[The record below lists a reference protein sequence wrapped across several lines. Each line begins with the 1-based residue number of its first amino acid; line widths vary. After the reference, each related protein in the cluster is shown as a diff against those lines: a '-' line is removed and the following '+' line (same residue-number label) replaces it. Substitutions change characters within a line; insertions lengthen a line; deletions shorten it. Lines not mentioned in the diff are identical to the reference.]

1 VTARTLGFGRTDLM
15 EMPFDELCLVWL
27 PEIERLAKEGQA

>member
-1 VTARTLGFGRTDLM
+1 MTARVLYFSRADLL

-27 PEIERLAKEGQA
+27 PEVERIAREERQ